1 MSVRPNMMVP
11 NWSMPPKVLLVEDD
25 DTCRRLSSR
34 LLQIFGCPFDVA
46 EDGVAAVGKMS
57 HQKYDIVLMVRLHSR
72 GVPFYFKSIY
82 PAWPLTSEFVF
93 FYSILV

>member
-1 MSVRPNMMVP
+1 MNVRPNMMVP

-57 HQKYDIVLMVRLHSR
+57 HQKYDIVLMVRWHSL
-72 GVPFYFKSIY
+72 GVPFLF
-82 PAWPLTSEFVF
+82 
-93 FYSILV
+93 